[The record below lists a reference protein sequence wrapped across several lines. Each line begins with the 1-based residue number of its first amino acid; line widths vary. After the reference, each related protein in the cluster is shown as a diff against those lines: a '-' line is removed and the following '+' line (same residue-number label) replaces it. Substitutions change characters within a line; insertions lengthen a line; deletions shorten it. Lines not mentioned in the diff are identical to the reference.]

1 MKNNEKEVVRTQNK
15 DYWKKRMAALEDNQH
30 CRGMDY
36 YKDVQEQFR
45 KATNSIQM
53 DMERWYQRLADNN
66 DISYAAAKRLLK
78 KNELDEF
85 HWSVEQYIKAGE
97 ENAMDQHWMKELEN
111 ASARHHISY
120 LEAMKI
126 QAQQH
131 AELLSA
137 EFEGGMT
144 DFLHKSYAD
153 SYYHT
158 AFEISKGTGVG
169 ANIARLDDKRIDTM
183 IKKPWARDGTNF
195 SDRIWTNKEK
205 LVNNLHTELT
215 QSIIRSDPPQKAIE
229 GLAKTMNVSR
239 AQAGRLIMT
248 ESAAVSSAA
257 AQDSYKELGVE
268 QYEILATLDSL
279 TSDICR
285 DLDGKVFDMKDYAV
299 GDTAPPFH
307 PHCRTTTVPFFDDEF
322 SAVEKRAAR
331 DEETGDTVYVD
342 GQMNYSEWEK
352 KYTGGSADG
361 QKQEA
366 DNPDYLIRN
375 HSGAGNT
382 TNERQVANE
391 AVASVPHKVQDQI
404 NQGTIIDVGQIGAS
418 QYDYE
423 NDILYVAKGAE
434 KEDIIHEIGHLVENK
449 MIDPLKVQNLIDSVV
464 GEVSVFDIS
473 AETYEDAAG
482 NPREVFIIRNDKFVS
497 EYQGRIYVNNPTE
510 AFNDDGSIKKE
521 LLMEFISEPFR
532 LYVTEPELMK
542 SNHKEFYDLIKEA
555 VE

>member
-1 MKNNEKEVVRTQNK
+1 MARNK

-30 CRGMDY
+30 RHGMDY

-45 KATNSIQM
+45 RATNSIQM

-78 KNELDEF
+78 KNELEEF

-97 ENAMDQHWMKELEN
+97 ENSVNQRWMKELEN

-169 ANIARLDDKRIDTM
+169 ANIARLDDKRIDIM
-183 IKKPWARDGTNF
+183 IKKPWARDGANF

-215 QSIIRSDPPQKAIE
+215 QSIIRGDPPQKAIE

-279 TSDICR
+279 TSEICR

-307 PHCRTTTVPFFDDEF
+307 PHCRTTTIPYFDDEF
-322 SAVEKRAAR
+322 SVVEKRAAR

-342 GQMNYSEWEK
+342 GTLNYREWEK
-352 KYTGGSADG
+352 QYDDEKEPIQRNKGSKLGRGKGDSLG
-361 QKQEA
+361 HTQRIEA
-366 DNPDYLIRN
+366 GSVNPALR
-375 HSGAGNT
+375 
-382 TNERQVANE
+382 EE
-391 AVASVPHKVQDQI
+391 AVIHF
-404 NQGTIIDVGQIGAS
+404 
-418 QYDYE
+418 E
-423 NDILYVAKGAE
+423 NDIRHQP
-434 KEDIIHEIGHLVENK
+434 IENA
-449 MIDPLKVQNLIDSVV
+449 VVIDSSGNVV
-464 GEVSVFDIS
+464 QFIGGKDSVDIFDVDLNGAIITHNHPESEGIVSFGEDDFLFLREHQNMQEFRCSNVQYNYRIKVLKNLDEVVYNDLYTEGFKYFGEKDF
-473 AETYEDAAG
+473 EPQDAAMRVLQERG
-482 NPREVFIIRNDKFVS
+482 YVIYERNQVDAKAKDEV
-497 EYQGRIYVNNPTE
+497 
-510 AFNDDGSIKKE
+510 
-521 LLMEFISEPFR
+521 
-532 LYVTEPELMK
+532 
-542 SNHKEFYDLIKEA
+542 
-555 VE
+555 

>member
-1 MKNNEKEVVRTQNK
+1 MARNK

-30 CRGMDY
+30 RHGMDY

-45 KATNSIQM
+45 RATNSIQM

-97 ENAMDQHWMKELEN
+97 ENAMDQRWMKELEN

-183 IKKPWARDGTNF
+183 IKKPWARDGANF

-215 QSIIRSDPPQKAIE
+215 QSIIRGDPPQKAIE

-279 TSDICR
+279 TSEICR

-342 GQMNYSEWEK
+342 GQMNYREWEK
-352 KYTGGSADG
+352 KYDPKTEETKTSGI
-361 QKQEA
+361 K
-366 DNPDYLIRN
+366 RN
-375 HSGAGNT
+375 SEQMKKRCT
-382 TNERQVANE
+382 SLRTE
-391 AVASVPHKVQDQI
+391 
-404 NQGTIIDVGQIGAS
+404 
-418 QYDYE
+418 
-423 NDILYVAKGAE
+423 
-434 KEDIIHEIGHLVENK
+434 
-449 MIDPLKVQNLIDSVV
+449 
-464 GEVSVFDIS
+464 
-473 AETYEDAAG
+473 AETYSPRKSRWSGNINVDNKRCEQEDCSGIKAWNCDIIVRDDVPDGVILHELLHSCSASYHSPADYIEHQSIEEASVELLTQEIAG
-482 NPREVFIIRNDKFVS
+482 KTGIVHIPSYTDLVGILRNLNYGLGLYESDMEFAEELFKQSMTERFNWLQDK
-497 EYQGRIYVNNPTE
+497 VN
-510 AFNDDGSIKKE
+510 GSIIHNEK
-521 LLMEFISEPFR
+521 ISIDEAGAIMD
-532 LYVTEPELMK
+532 YVGKLGGG
-542 SNHKEFYDLIKEA
+542 LGG
-555 VE
+555 